1 MDVYVYTRAFA
12 YAYMCVCIY
21 AHPCVYRHSRRTRSP
36 VCAYVHA
43 CLLIYTCAYTDT
55 YTLVR
60 LCGPLYA
67 TRRRL
72 WMCPYVR
79 THVAYTCAYTHEDR
93 CVYGSMHVCVRVY
106 VHPHLCVYIT
116 RIHTCA
122 SVCVDKSAFICMYV
136 CLDTYVS
143 AHMSMCIRACVYPCM
158 SVHVC
163 LCLRIYT
170 QVYTHPRNPWH
181 TRVHPDTCVYVST
194 PFERVC
200 LYTYGIYRREY
211 A

>member
-43 CLLIYTCAYTDT
+43 CLLIHVVYRHIYTRTSVWT
-55 YTLVR
+55 SI
-60 LCGPLYA
+60 A

-106 VHPHLCVYIT
+106 VHHICVYT
-116 RIHTCA
+116 
-122 SVCVDKSAFICMYV
+122 S
-136 CLDTYVS
+136 
-143 AHMSMCIRACVYPCM
+143 
-158 SVHVC
+158 HVC
-163 LCLRIYT
+163 
-170 QVYTHPRNPWH
+170 
-181 TRVHPDTCVYVST
+181 TRVHLYVLTSLPLFVCMCVWIPMY
-194 PFERVC
+194 
-200 LYTYGIYRREY
+200 LHI
-211 A
+211 